1 MHRWS
6 GSFGVSRVGVVMIVY
21 DSDSIEHERGITEC
35 MYMYCYGFEVTFT
48 DIVLCVT
55 IDFTSLFAHYR
66 KLNTFT

>member
-1 MHRWS
+1 
-6 GSFGVSRVGVVMIVY
+6 MIVY
-21 DSDSIEHERGITEC
+21 DSDSVEHEHGITEC